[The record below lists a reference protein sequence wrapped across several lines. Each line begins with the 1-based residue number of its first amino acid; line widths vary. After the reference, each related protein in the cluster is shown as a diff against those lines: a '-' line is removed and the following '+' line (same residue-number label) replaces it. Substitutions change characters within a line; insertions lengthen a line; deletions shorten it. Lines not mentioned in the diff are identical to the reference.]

1 MMFYQGNK
9 VRVNCSADEGMRK
22 YCMLEDFV
30 CDTHLDCGLRDVCLN
45 NIGILAFYESK
56 LDLVQEENK

>member
-1 MMFYQGNK
+1 MRFHQGDK

-22 YCMLEDFV
+22 YRGLQGLV
-30 CDTHLDCGLRDVCLN
+30 CDTHPDCGLRDVCFH
-45 NIGILAFYESK
+45 NIGIIPFYESE